1 MNRKRGKPSNI
12 TEESEEY
19 QTAYHRGYAAGYDTG
34 FKRIVPKEKSLT
46 DFSKVIVTND
56 GKYHESDSFIC
67 SNCGLHLEDW
77 VGRDEDGSCYEFAF
91 RYCPNCGGEVRE

>member
-19 QTAYHRGYAAGYDTG
+19 QLGYHRGYAAGYDTG
-34 FKRIVPKEKSLT
+34 FKRIKPKEKSLT